1 MYDDSSRFVDIHIN
15 GYSDADWASS
25 TIDQGSVSGYVFLL
39 GGGAMAWSSKKQ
51 PMVALSSTEAE
62 YMASSNATTQAW
74 LRKLFNELN
83 FLQPTPAKLLL
94 DNQSA
99 IALASNPQFHAQ
111 SKHIDIRHHFIRS
124 CIADGQVQL
133 YWCPTNEMIAN
144 ILTKSLPYPKF
155 NLLSHLMGMLAS
167 V

>member
-1 MYDDSSRFVDIHIN
+1 MSIQLANASLHIFQPQ
-15 GYSDADWASS
+15 AQIPAIPASTKTS
-25 TIDQGSVSGYVFLL
+25 L
-39 GGGAMAWSSKKQ
+39 GRKASHRRRKKR
-51 PMVALSSTEAE
+51 LTEDTCI
-62 YMASSNATTQAW
+62 YTGNTMW
-74 LRKLFNELN
+74 LRKLFDKLN

-99 IALASNPQFHAQ
+99 IALASNPQFHTR
-111 SKHIDIRHHFIRS
+111 SKHIDIRHHFIQS

-133 YWCPTNEMIAN
+133 YWCPTNEMIAD

-155 NLLSHLMGMLAS
+155 NLLSHSMGMLAS